1 MVARRMAHP
10 KDRSGLTRRQLLQGA
25 AGTVVGA
32 GALGLVAGC
41 ENTTTPLG
49 GGTGESNKFV
59 ESKPTGPKGLP
70 LPPPDN
76 SVTWAI
82 TADNPMVLEG
92 GARAVALSGRSAWTR
107 RTC

>member
-10 KDRSGLTRRQLLQGA
+10 KDRTGLTRRQLLHGA

-32 GALGLVAGC
+32 GALGVLAGC

-59 ESKPTGPKGLP
+59 VSKPTGPAGLP
-70 LPPPDN
+70 LPRPDN

-82 TADNPMVLEG
+82 TADNPVVVREG
-92 GARAVALSGRSAWTR
+92 GSPEKGPLTIY
-107 RTC
+107 